1 MDSDLGGEN
10 YTKIDAN
17 FGNVDTKKDIREEC
31 RCPHRLEIYTKTK
44 SEVSCQYLCRDWDA
58 LRMSIACILTFQ
70 FVGVLHQKPLIGC
83 ISV

>member
-44 SEVSCQYLCRDWDA
+44 SEVPCQY
-58 LRMSIACILTFQ
+58 
-70 FVGVLHQKPLIGC
+70 
-83 ISV
+83 